1 MWIWG
6 VISILLEKTW
16 PVIFTI
22 FRARISQLG
31 AEIHMIENLMD
42 EHLATGEYG
51 FMFTTLQASYTQI
64 LRESISIVK
73 L

>member
-1 MWIWG
+1 MQN
-6 VISILLEKTW
+6 S
-16 PVIFTI
+16 I